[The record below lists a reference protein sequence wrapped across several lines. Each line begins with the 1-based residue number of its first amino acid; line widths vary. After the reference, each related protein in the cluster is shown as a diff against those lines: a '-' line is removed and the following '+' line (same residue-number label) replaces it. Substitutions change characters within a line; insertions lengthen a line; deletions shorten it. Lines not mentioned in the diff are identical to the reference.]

1 MIAGSPGVGAL
12 SVSNRCFSGPGF
24 PGSPAPRR
32 LSPSGAM
39 TRALVA
45 STLATAL
52 FVPATPAEAGQ
63 TRLLWATVNICD
75 SPRYPN
81 MVGVRASMPGNG
93 RRQRMYMRFSASWYR
108 IAEDDWRPLPGG
120 RSGWI
125 YVGSARFRARQ
136 GGYTFSVSQPPAGK
150 SHVVRG
156 TVDFQWRA
164 LRRRAGKSRWVVAKR
179 VRATT
184 RAGAPGVQEGD
195 PPGLSLG
202 ACEVG
207 A

>member
-1 MIAGSPGVGAL
+1 MI
-12 SVSNRCFSGPGF
+12 
-24 PGSPAPRR
+24 
-32 LSPSGAM
+32 
-39 TRALVA
+39 RALVA
-45 STLATAL
+45 TAL
-52 FVPATPAEAGQ
+52 TAALLVPAASAEARQ

-81 MVGVRASMPGNG
+81 TVGLRASMPGSG
-93 RRQRMYMRFSASWYR
+93 RRQRMYMRFSAFWYR
-108 IAEDDWRPLPGG
+108 IAERDWRPLPRG
-120 RSGWI
+120 RSPWI
-125 YVGSARFRARQ
+125 YVGSARVRDRQ
-136 GGYTFSVSQPPAGK
+136 AGYSFGVSQPPAGK

-156 TVDFQWRA
+156 VVKFEWRER
-164 LRRRAGKSRWVVAKR
+164 RRRAGKSRWVVAKR

-184 RAGAPGVQEGD
+184 RGGALGVQEGD

>member
-1 MIAGSPGVGAL
+1 
-12 SVSNRCFSGPGF
+12 
-24 PGSPAPRR
+24 
-32 LSPSGAM
+32 M

-45 STLATAL
+45 SGLATAAL
-52 FVPATPAEAGQ
+52 LAPAPADARQ
-63 TRLLWATVNICD
+63 TSLLWATVNICD
-75 SPRYPN
+75 SPNHPN
-81 MVGVRASMPGNG
+81 IVGVRASMPGNG

-125 YVGSARFRARQ
+125 QVGSARLRARQ
-136 GGYTFSVSQPPAGK
+136 AGYSFRVTQPPPGK
-150 SHVVRG
+150 SFVVRG
-156 TVDFQWRA
+156 VVEFEWRA
-164 LRRRAGKSRWVVAKR
+164 LRRRAGKSRWVVSRR

-184 RAGAPGVQEGD
+184 RSGAEGVEEGD

-207 A
+207 TG